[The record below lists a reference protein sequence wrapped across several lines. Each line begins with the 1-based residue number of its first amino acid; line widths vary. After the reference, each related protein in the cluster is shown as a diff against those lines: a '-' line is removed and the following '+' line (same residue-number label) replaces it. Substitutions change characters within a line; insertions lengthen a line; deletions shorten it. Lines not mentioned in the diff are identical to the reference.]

1 MSQIVTA
8 IFDGNVFRP
17 DTPLNLE
24 PDKRYVIKIEAE
36 ARGEGIPFEI
46 DGEVVQLNPNSAEG
60 KAVQRLENID
70 FEDDRQWIT
79 EGEIGTEIDVNAI
92 NQRLKERGDKI
103 QVSFTDSPPGE
114 S

>member
-8 IFDGNVFRP
+8 IFDGHVFRP
-17 DTPLNLE
+17 DTPVNLE

-36 ARGEGIPFEI
+36 AKVEGIPFEI
-46 DGEVVQLNPNSAEG
+46 DGAVVQLNPNSAEG

-70 FEDDRQWIT
+70 FDDDSKWIT
-79 EGEIGTEIDVNAI
+79 EGEIGTKIDVNAI
-92 NQRLKERGDKI
+92 NQRLKKRGYKI

-114 S
+114 